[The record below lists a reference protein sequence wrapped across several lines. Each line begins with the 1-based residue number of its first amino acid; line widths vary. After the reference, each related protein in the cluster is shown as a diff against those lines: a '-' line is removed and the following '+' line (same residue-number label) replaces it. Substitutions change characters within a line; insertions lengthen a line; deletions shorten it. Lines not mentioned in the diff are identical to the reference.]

1 MKPFLPLGFAA
12 MLSGLVAAPA
22 HALDLSGHELIDLS
36 YPYNADTIYWPTA
49 PSRFELKR
57 LAHGQT
63 EAGFFYSAN
72 TLCTPEHG
80 DTHLDAPIHFFAGR
94 RTVDQVPLAQLI
106 APGVVIDVSV
116 KAAQDRNYR
125 LRPEDVLAFEK
136 QHGRIAP
143 GSAVLLRTGWGKY
156 WPDVKAYLGDDTLG
170 DASGLEFPSFGEDAA
185 RMLVEERKVALIG
198 LDTASIDYGRS
209 KDFIVHRIVA
219 EHNVPGLENLANLER
234 LPATGFTLIAL
245 PMKIEGGSGGPVRV
259 VALVERE
266 AESRKPAVSGF
277 PFARE

>member
-1 MKPFLPLGFAA
+1 MKPFLPLGLAA

-22 HALDLSGHELIDLS
+22 YALDLSGHKLIDLS
-36 YPYNADTIYWPTA
+36 YPYNTDTIYWPTA

-80 DTHLDAPIHFFAGR
+80 GTHLDAPIHFFAGR
-94 RTVDQVPLAQLI
+94 WTVDEVPLAQLI
-106 APGVVIDVSV
+106 VPGVVIDVSN

-136 QHGRIAP
+136 QHGRVAP

-156 WPDVKAYLGDDTLG
+156 WPDVKAYLGDDTPG
-170 DASGLEFPSFGEDAA
+170 DASRLEFPSFGEGAA
-185 RMLVEERKVALIG
+185 RLLVEERKVALIG

-219 EHNVPGLENLANLER
+219 EHNVPGLENLANLEQ
-234 LPATGFTLIAL
+234 LPASGFTLIAL
-245 PMKIEGGSGGPVRV
+245 PTKIEGGSGGPVRV

-277 PFARE
+277 PLVRE